1 MTLEC
6 INPKDLPT
14 PQTYTQVVVATGSK
28 LVFVSGQ
35 EPEDIH
41 GKLVGPGDLAV
52 QARQVF
58 GNLGRALAAAGARPD
73 QVSRITIYVV
83 NYNRDECLP
92 INEAARKA
100 LFGEHKPADVVVGVA
115 TLSRSLIISPE
126 FSELLGYGSALGV
139 TRPSGGRAP
148 RQIHHVHALA
158 QHVLRVAVRDD
169 GFDGAVACA

>member
-1 MTLEC
+1 MALEC
-6 INPKDLPT
+6 INPDDLPT

-41 GKLVGPGDLAV
+41 GNLVGRGDLAV

-58 GNLGRALAAAGARPD
+58 GNLGRALGAAGARPD

-92 INEAARKA
+92 IIEEARKA
-100 LFGEHKPADVVVGVA
+100 LFGDHKPADVVVGIA
-115 TLSRSLIISPE
+115 TLSPGYLIEVDAI
-126 FSELLGYGSALGV
+126 A
-139 TRPSGGRAP
+139 
-148 RQIHHVHALA
+148 
-158 QHVLRVAVRDD
+158 VL
-169 GFDGAVACA
+169 